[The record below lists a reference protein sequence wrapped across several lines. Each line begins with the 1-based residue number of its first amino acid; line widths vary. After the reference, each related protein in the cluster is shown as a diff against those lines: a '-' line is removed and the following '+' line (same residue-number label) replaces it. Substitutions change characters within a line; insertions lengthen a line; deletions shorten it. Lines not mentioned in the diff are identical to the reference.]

1 MGARIR
7 IGNQTALS
15 AATMWAPFEFAV
27 AQGFDA
33 FEWFEDKKTN
43 ADGSIRGWD
52 AAELNFS
59 ARWAIC
65 DLGRNHDIR
74 FSVHAPWDA
83 NPVSTGQIER
93 LRRSIDFARDIGAGI
108 VNLHLYLEQ
117 GVAAYVRAVLK
128 LLPYAEKAG
137 VRLTLENT
145 PITAPEDV
153 NATFREMRALGG
165 SSGSEVGLC
174 LDIGHA
180 YLCAATRRN
189 FVAYF
194 DALAGVPISYLHV
207 HENHGDADSHL
218 PLFTGPA
225 GSDDTDLRALLTR
238 LLQRGFTGAMILEQ
252 WPGNPAVLVE
262 SRRRLLSLLSATQQ
276 AANCTPEHACSLA

>member
-15 AATMWAPFEFAV
+15 AATMMAPFEFAV

-33 FEWFEDKKTN
+33 FEWFEDKKVN

-52 AAELNFS
+52 AGDLALP
-59 ARWAIC
+59 ARYAIR
-65 DLGRNHDIR
+65 DMGRSHDVR

-83 NPVSTGQIER
+83 NPVSTGQAAR
-93 LRRSIDFARDIGAGI
+93 LRRSIDLARDIGAGI
-108 VNLHLYLEQ
+108 MNLHLYLEQ
-117 GVAAYVRAVLK
+117 GVAAYVRAVLE

-145 PITAPEDV
+145 PITPPAEV
-153 NATFREMRALGG
+153 NATFRELRALGG
-165 SSGSEVGLC
+165 SSGSEIGLC

-180 YLCAATRRN
+180 YLCTATRRN

-194 DALAGVPISYLHV
+194 DALAEVPISYLHV
-207 HENHGDADSHL
+207 HENHGDTDSHL

-225 GSDDTDLRALLTR
+225 RSDDTDLRALLTR

-252 WPGNPAVLVE
+252 WPGDPTLLVE
-262 SRRRLLSLLSATQQ
+262 SRRRLLSLLAATQQ
-276 AANCTPEHACSLA
+276 AANFHA